1 MKKAALVAAALAMV
15 LSLAACGN
23 KDNNTVNDPAGGSG
37 TTQNGGTGTNS
48 GTNANDNGTANN
60 NGSTTGS
67 GMGTGSDVGTGTG
80 AGTGTASNTTGT
92 VDGAGTGTGTG
103 TTAGAGTG
111 TAAGTGN
118 NTATSRSA
126 TGRSTVGND
135 LRRAADDVGDAM
147 TGLVEDGRSAVARG
161 TSTTSF
167 QRMLDNARVHDV
179 DGVLTDGENSRW

>member
-23 KDNNTVNDPAGGSG
+23 KDNNTVNDPAGGNG
-37 TTQNGGTGTNS
+37 TTQNNGTGTNG

-60 NGSTTGS
+60 NGSSTGS

-80 AGTGTASNTTGT
+80 AGTGTAAGNTAGTGN
-92 VDGAGTGTGTG
+92 GAGTGTGTG

-111 TAAGTGN
+111 N
-118 NTATSRSA
+118 NTATS
-126 TGRSTVGND
+126 RSTVGND
-135 LRRAADDVGDAM
+135 LRRGLDDVGDAV

>member
-23 KDNNTVNDPAGGSG
+23 KDNNMVNDPANGNG

-60 NGSTTGS
+60 NGSSTGS
-67 GMGTGSDVGTGTG
+67 GLGTGSDVGTGTG
-80 AGTGTASNTTGT
+80 AGTGTASGNNAGT
-92 VDGAGTGTGTG
+92 NNGTGTGTGTG
-103 TTAGAGTG
+103 TTAGSGTG
-111 TAAGTGN
+111 AAAGAGN

-126 TGRSTVGND
+126 VGND
-135 LRRAADDVGDAM
+135 LRRAADNVGDAV

>member
-23 KDNNTVNDPAGGSG
+23 KDNNTVNDPAGGNG
-37 TTQNGGTGTNS
+37 TTQNNGTGTNG

-60 NGSTTGS
+60 NGSSTGS
-67 GMGTGSDVGTGTG
+67 GMGTGSDVGPGTG
-80 AGTGTASNTTGT
+80 AGTGTAAGNTAGTGN
-92 VDGAGTGTGTG
+92 GAGTGTGTG

-111 TAAGTGN
+111 N
-118 NTATSRSA
+118 NTATS
-126 TGRSTVGND
+126 RSTVGND
-135 LRRAADDVGDAM
+135 LRRGLDDVGDAV

>member
-48 GTNANDNGTANN
+48 GTNANDNGTASN
-60 NGSTTGS
+60 NGSSTGS
-67 GMGTGSDVGTGTG
+67 GMGTGSDVGTGPG
-80 AGTGTASNTTGT
+80 AGTGTAGNTTGT
-92 VDGAGTGTGTG
+92 VDGAGTGTG

-111 TAAGTGN
+111 TAAGAGN
-118 NTATSRSA
+118 NTATS
-126 TGRSTVGND
+126 RSTVGND
-135 LRRAADDVGDAM
+135 LRRAADNVGDAV

-167 QRMLDNARVHDV
+167 QRMLDNARVHDM

>member
-23 KDNNTVNDPAGGSG
+23 KDNNTVNDPANGAG

-48 GTNANDNGTANN
+48 GTNANDDGTASN
-60 NGSTTGS
+60 NGSTVGS
-67 GMGTGSDVGTGTG
+67 GMGTGSDVGTGAG
-80 AGTGTASNTTGT
+80 NGTGTGTGT
-92 VDGAGTGTGTG
+92 GTTAGTGTGTG
-103 TTAGAGTG
+103 TTAGAG
-111 TAAGTGN
+111 N
-118 NTATSRSA
+118 NAATSRSA
-126 TGRSTVGND
+126 AGRSTVGND
-135 LRRAADDVGDAM
+135 LRRAADDVGDAV

>member
-23 KDNNTVNDPAGGSG
+23 KDNNTVNDPAGGNG
-37 TTQNGGTGTNS
+37 TTQNNGTGTNG

-60 NGSTTGS
+60 NGSSTGS
-67 GMGTGSDVGTGTG
+67 GMGTGNDVGTGTG
-80 AGTGTASNTTGT
+80 AGTGTAAGNTAGTGN
-92 VDGAGTGTGTG
+92 GAGTGTGTG

-111 TAAGTGN
+111 N
-118 NTATSRSA
+118 NTATS
-126 TGRSTVGND
+126 RSTVGND
-135 LRRAADDVGDAM
+135 LRRGLDDVGDAV

>member
-23 KDNNTVNDPAGGSG
+23 KDNNTVNDPAGNAG

-67 GMGTGSDVGTGTG
+67 GMGTGSEAGTGTG
-80 AGTGTASNTTGT
+80 AGTGTAGNTTGT
-92 VDGAGTGTGTG
+92 DNSIGTGTGAGTTAGTGTGTA
-103 TTAGAGTG
+103 AGA
-111 TAAGTGN
+111 GN
-118 NTATSRSA
+118 NTATS
-126 TGRSTVGND
+126 RSTVGND
-135 LRRAADDVGDAM
+135 LRRAADDVGDAV

>member
-23 KDNNTVNDPAGGSG
+23 RDNNTVNDPANGNG
-37 TTQNGGTGTNS
+37 TTQNGDSGTNS
-48 GTNANDNGTANN
+48 GTNANGNGTATN
-60 NGSTTGS
+60 NGSSTGS
-67 GMGTGSDVGTGTG
+67 GMGTGSDVG
-80 AGTGTASNTTGT
+80 
-92 VDGAGTGTGTG
+92 
-103 TTAGAGTG
+103 AGAGTG
-111 TAAGTGN
+111 TAAGNGTGTGTGS
-118 NTATSRSA
+118 TAG
-126 TGRSTVGND
+126 TGGNAAASRSTVGND
-135 LRRAADDVGDAM
+135 LRRAADDVGDAV